1 MRLLALLLVLCA
13 LLVPGA
19 ARAAACSPLN
29 CAPSQFALAHGT
41 MLAVR
46 GSVDKPIRVIDL
58 RTGRTLWRLPAGIV
72 TGDVLVHQDGSLLTW
87 FDAARGTRS
96 GDRVLALRGTYS
108 LVGTSQDASR
118 AVLAR
123 TQRRSTTFAIVPR
136 VGVERRIV
144 LGGSTWSFDA
154 LRGSKLFLIR
164 TLANG
169 YQVRLYDLAT
179 DRLVPT
185 PLKSPGES
193 ATIQGVPMQRASS
206 PDGRFLFTLYV
217 AGNGGAMIHQLDL
230 AGGVARCI
238 DLPGS
243 GDFGSAVTWAIVPD
257 PDGRTLWAVGAGY
270 GRVVAL
276 DVATHRIRDSYAFQ
290 RANWVPNAGVAVL
303 SPDGERIAY
312 TDAEH
317 IWFVDLAARKLV
329 PGPPRT
335 AIAFAYAPDQSR
347 LWVVGRR
354 SRVSS
359 LPLP

>member
-1 MRLLALLLVLCA
+1 MKPLALVLVLGALLL
-13 LLVPGA
+13 PSA
-19 ARAAACSPLN
+19 AHAAACSPLN
-29 CAPSQFALAHGT
+29 CAPSQFTLAHGT

-46 GSVDKPIRVIDL
+46 GSVYKPIRVIDL
-58 RTGRTLWRLPAGIV
+58 RTGHTLWRLPAGIV
-72 TGDVLVHQDGSLLTW
+72 TGDVLVHADGTLLTW
-87 FDAARGTRS
+87 FDASRGTRI
-96 GDRVLALRGTYS
+96 GDRVLSLTGRYS

-123 TQRRSTTFAIVPR
+123 TQRRSTTFAIVPPTGPQRR
-136 VGVERRIV
+136 VV
-144 LGGSTWSFDA
+144 LGGKTWSFDA

-179 DRLVPT
+179 NTLVPT

-193 ATIQGVPMQRASS
+193 STIDGIPMQRASS
-206 PDGRFLFTLYV
+206 PDGRYLFTLYID
-217 AGNGGAMIHQLDL
+217 GNGGAMIHELDL

-243 GDFGSAVTWAIVPD
+243 GDFGSAVTWGIVPD

-270 GRVVAL
+270 GRVVAV
-276 DVATHRIRDSYAFQ
+276 DVATHRVRDSFQ

-303 SPDGERIAY
+303 SPDGARIAY

-317 IWFVDLAARKLV
+317 IWFVDLAAKKV
-329 PGPPRT
+329 VAGPART

-359 LPLP
+359 LQLR